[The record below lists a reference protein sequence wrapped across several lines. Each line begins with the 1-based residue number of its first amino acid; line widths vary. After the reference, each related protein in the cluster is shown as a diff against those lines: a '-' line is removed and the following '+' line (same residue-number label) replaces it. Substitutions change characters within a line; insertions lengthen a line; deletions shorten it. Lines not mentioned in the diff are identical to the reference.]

1 NAQLRAVSLPPSRLR
16 TKRCSKLAD
25 VRFGSKADIGE
36 GATDVRFTPN
46 SGHRTGPHHLRGRPH
61 RVIFEVDTG
70 KLVSVVIVHEAG
82 FLFFDGPRRR
92 EAASGHCLAGM
103 YAGRGHTTPSTS
115 ENDVVIKICNLIEIK
130 FFFSNRDSVLEDDL
144 GNYSMKRRQ
153 RNWTAK
159 DVSKLK
165 KVANKRTRAV
175 TIARTL
181 KRTEGATR
189 QKAFSLGLSLE
200 TRASKIRELRPGVN

>member
-1 NAQLRAVSLPPSRLR
+1 
-16 TKRCSKLAD
+16 
-25 VRFGSKADIGE
+25 
-36 GATDVRFTPN
+36 
-46 SGHRTGPHHLRGRPH
+46 
-61 RVIFEVDTG
+61 
-70 KLVSVVIVHEAG
+70 
-82 FLFFDGPRRR
+82 
-92 EAASGHCLAGM
+92 M

-144 GNYSMKRRQ
+144 GNYSMKRRR

-159 DVSKLK
+159 DVRTLK
-165 KVANKRTRAV
+165 KLANKRTRAV

-200 TRASKIRELRPGVN
+200 TRAAKIRELRPGVN